1 MLDFSPNTSQQRC
14 DDSDLT
20 PCPSSKDGAADR
32 ASVAARPSLP
42 DARAAELDAAMR
54 LLLVPGIGVGRLRQL
69 RIACGTFMRAL
80 DADPVAFAGALGME
94 LAEAARLLTAA
105 RSRGED
111 AARELANIARLGATT
126 RILSDDAYPALL
138 RSSPDPPETLFVRGD
153 LAAEPEP
160 AVAIVGSRHATAYGR
175 LEAGRLA
182 AELAERGVV
191 VVSGGARGI
200 DAEAHRGALRAGGRT
215 IAVFAPGFAHP
226 YPSEHRALFDAIV
239 ESGGALVTEQLTHI
253 SARPELFPRR
263 NRIIA
268 GLSLVTVVIEAANRS
283 GALLTARI
291 AVDDLSR
298 DAACMPGPVGSAQSA
313 GCHRAIREGWA
324 MLVTGAA
331 DVCEILFA
339 ARHLAAGAVEAAAR
353 GVEAAAR
360 GVDAAARGVDATARG
375 VDATARG
382 GHTGVVRPPGKRH
395 ATQPSVAQG
404 GAATS
409 TAPRAEI
416 SPDASALDSVLRRRR
431 RASLDELMDELG
443 WEVSRTTLALL
454 DLERAGRVA
463 RDPDGGFAS
472 RKGVK

>member
-1 MLDFSPNTSQQRC
+1 VLDFSPNTSQQRC

-20 PCPSSKDGAADR
+20 PSPSSKDGAADR

-69 RIACGTFMRAL
+69 RIACGTFTRAL

-138 RSSPDPPETLFVRGD
+138 RSSPDPPETLFVRGE

-182 AELAERGVV
+182 AELVERGVV

-200 DAEAHRGALRAGGRT
+200 DAEAHRGAMRAGGRT

-324 MLVTGAA
+324 TLVTGAA

-353 GVEAAAR
+353 GV
-360 GVDAAARGVDATARG
+360 DAA
-375 VDATARG
+375 ARG
-382 GHTGVVRPPGKRH
+382 GHTGVVRPPGKRR
-395 ATQPSVAQG
+395 ATQPSGAQG
-404 GAATS
+404 GTATS
-409 TAPRAEI
+409 TAPSAEI
-416 SPDASALDSVLRRRR
+416 SSDASALDSVLRRRR

-454 DLERAGRVA
+454 ELERAGRVA

>member
-1 MLDFSPNTSQQRC
+1 
-14 DDSDLT
+14 
-20 PCPSSKDGAADR
+20 
-32 ASVAARPSLP
+32 
-42 DARAAELDAAMR
+42 
-54 LLLVPGIGVGRLRQL
+54 
-69 RIACGTFMRAL
+69 MRAL

>member
-1 MLDFSPNTSQQRC
+1 VLDFSPNTSQQRC

-20 PCPSSKDGAADR
+20 PSPSSKDGAADR

-69 RIACGTFMRAL
+69 RIACGTFTRAL

-138 RSSPDPPETLFVRGD
+138 RSSPDPPETLFVRGE

-182 AELAERGVV
+182 AELVERGVV

-200 DAEAHRGALRAGGRT
+200 DAEAHRGAMRAGGRT

-324 MLVTGAA
+324 TLVTGAA

-339 ARHLAAGAVEAAAR
+339 ARHLAAGAVEAAS
-353 GVEAAAR
+353 R
-360 GVDAAARGVDATARG
+360 GVDAA
-375 VDATARG
+375 ARG
-382 GHTGVVRPPGKRH
+382 GHTGVVRPPGKRR
-395 ATQPSVAQG
+395 ATQPSGAQG
-404 GAATS
+404 GTATS
-409 TAPRAEI
+409 TAPSAEI
-416 SPDASALDSVLRRRR
+416 SSDASALDSVLRRRR

>member
-20 PCPSSKDGAADR
+20 PSPSSKDGAADR

-69 RIACGTFMRAL
+69 RIACGTFTRAL

-138 RSSPDPPETLFVRGD
+138 RSSPDPPETLFVRGE

-182 AELAERGVV
+182 AELVERGVV

-200 DAEAHRGALRAGGRT
+200 DAEAHRGAMRAGGRT

-324 MLVTGAA
+324 TLVTGAA

-353 GVEAAAR
+353 GV
-360 GVDAAARGVDATARG
+360 DAA
-375 VDATARG
+375 ARG
-382 GHTGVVRPPGKRH
+382 GHTGVVRPPGKRR
-395 ATQPSVAQG
+395 ATQPSGAQG
-404 GAATS
+404 GTATS
-409 TAPRAEI
+409 TAPSAEI
-416 SPDASALDSVLRRRR
+416 SSDASALDSVLRRRR

>member
-1 MLDFSPNTSQQRC
+1 
-14 DDSDLT
+14 
-20 PCPSSKDGAADR
+20 
-32 ASVAARPSLP
+32 
-42 DARAAELDAAMR
+42 
-54 LLLVPGIGVGRLRQL
+54 
-69 RIACGTFMRAL
+69 
-80 DADPVAFAGALGME
+80 ME

-138 RSSPDPPETLFVRGD
+138 RSSPDPPETLFVRGE

-182 AELAERGVV
+182 AELVERGVV

-200 DAEAHRGALRAGGRT
+200 DAEAHRGAMRAGGRT

-324 MLVTGAA
+324 TLVTGAA

-339 ARHLAAGAVEAAAR
+339 ARHLAAGAVEAAS
-353 GVEAAAR
+353 R
-360 GVDAAARGVDATARG
+360 GVDAA
-375 VDATARG
+375 ARG
-382 GHTGVVRPPGKRH
+382 GHTGVVRPPGKRR
-395 ATQPSVAQG
+395 ATQPSGAQG
-404 GAATS
+404 GTATS
-409 TAPRAEI
+409 TAPSAEI
-416 SPDASALDSVLRRRR
+416 SSDASALDSVLRRRR

>member
-1 MLDFSPNTSQQRC
+1 VLDFSPNTSQQRC

-69 RIACGTFMRAL
+69 RIACGTFTRAL

-160 AVAIVGSRHATAYGR
+160 AVAVVGSRHATAYGR

-200 DAEAHRGALRAGGRT
+200 DAEAHRGAMRAGGRT

-324 MLVTGAA
+324 TLVTGAA

-353 GVEAAAR
+353 GVDAAAR
-360 GVDAAARGVDATARG
+360 GVDAA
-375 VDATARG
+375 ARG
-382 GHTGVVRPPGKRH
+382 GHTGVVRPPGKRR
-395 ATQPSVAQG
+395 ATQPSGAQG

-409 TAPRAEI
+409 TAPSAEI

-472 RKGVK
+472 RKEVK

>member
-1 MLDFSPNTSQQRC
+1 VLDFSPNTSQQRC

-20 PCPSSKDGAADR
+20 PSPSSKDGAADR

-69 RIACGTFMRAL
+69 RIACGTFTRAL

-138 RSSPDPPETLFVRGD
+138 RSSPDPPETLFVRGE

-182 AELAERGVV
+182 AELVERGVV

-200 DAEAHRGALRAGGRT
+200 DAEAHRGAMRAGGRT

-324 MLVTGAA
+324 TLVTGAA

-353 GVEAAAR
+353 GV
-360 GVDAAARGVDATARG
+360 DAA
-375 VDATARG
+375 ARG
-382 GHTGVVRPPGKRH
+382 GHTGVVRPPGKRR
-395 ATQPSVAQG
+395 ATQPSGAQG
-404 GAATS
+404 GTATS
-409 TAPRAEI
+409 TAPSAEI
-416 SPDASALDSVLRRRR
+416 SSDASALDSVLRRRR

>member
-375 VDATARG
+375 

>member
-1 MLDFSPNTSQQRC
+1 
-14 DDSDLT
+14 
-20 PCPSSKDGAADR
+20 
-32 ASVAARPSLP
+32 
-42 DARAAELDAAMR
+42 
-54 LLLVPGIGVGRLRQL
+54 
-69 RIACGTFMRAL
+69 
-80 DADPVAFAGALGME
+80 ME

-138 RSSPDPPETLFVRGD
+138 RSSPDPPETLFVRGE

-182 AELAERGVV
+182 AELVERGVV

-200 DAEAHRGALRAGGRT
+200 DAEAHRGAMRAGGRT

-324 MLVTGAA
+324 TLVTGAA

-353 GVEAAAR
+353 GV
-360 GVDAAARGVDATARG
+360 DAA
-375 VDATARG
+375 ARG
-382 GHTGVVRPPGKRH
+382 GHTGVVRPPGKRR
-395 ATQPSVAQG
+395 ATQPSGAQG
-404 GAATS
+404 GTATS
-409 TAPRAEI
+409 TAPSAEI
-416 SPDASALDSVLRRRR
+416 SSDASALDSVLRRRR

-454 DLERAGRVA
+454 ELERAGRVA

>member
-1 MLDFSPNTSQQRC
+1 VLDFSPNTSQQRC

-20 PCPSSKDGAADR
+20 PSPSSKDGAADR

-69 RIACGTFMRAL
+69 RIACGTFTRAL

-138 RSSPDPPETLFVRGD
+138 RSSPDPPETLFVRGE

-182 AELAERGVV
+182 AELVERGVV

-200 DAEAHRGALRAGGRT
+200 DAEAHRGAMRAGGRT

-324 MLVTGAA
+324 TLVTGAA

-353 GVEAAAR
+353 G
-360 GVDAAARGVDATARG
+360 GDAA
-375 VDATARG
+375 ARG
-382 GHTGVVRPPGKRH
+382 GHTGVVRPPGKRR
-395 ATQPSVAQG
+395 ATQPSGAQG
-404 GAATS
+404 GTATS
-409 TAPRAEI
+409 TAPSAEI
-416 SPDASALDSVLRRRR
+416 SSDASALDSVLRRRR